1 MKKVLL
7 LLLAAG
13 AVAVVALVR
22 GPAPQA
28 GQASSHREAPLISD
42 DPTADNTDLYAFRS
56 PDKPDTVTI
65 IANWIPGED
74 PAAGPNYYTF
84 SPTARYYIYIDKDG
98 DAKPDVTYR
107 FEFKRADGQ
116 FFLGNTQQDFTVT
129 RITGKNQNQ
138 EQVVATGT
146 TPPDNIGPKST
157 PNYRT
162 LAAKG
167 VYPLQGGGQIFAGQ
181 RDDAFFGDVGA
192 IFDLLNLR
200 KFPPNLG
207 GGKDFLAGYA
217 VHGIALQLPIAD
229 LDNNTNHTIGVW
241 AATQRP
247 VVTVRTVPKKVKV
260 KAVVNG
266 KRVTKT
272 KIVKQTV
279 ASHAW
284 VQISR
289 LGNPLVNEVV
299 IPTTLKDKWN
309 TTEPADDKQFEQ
321 YYTSPIL
328 AAVMNT
334 LFPGVINAPEHNRDD
349 LVAVLLTGVP
359 SLNFT
364 GTTEADM
371 LRLNM
376 SIPVSAHPNRLG
388 VFGGDNQGYPNGRR
402 LEDDVI
408 DIAEQ
413 AVAGKLKQNPV
424 ADVLADGVN
433 DNDVPN
439 LSFFPYEADPFS
451 GFDNT
456 KGLQKP

>member
-13 AVAVVALVR
+13 AVAAVALLR

-28 GQASSHREAPLISD
+28 SQASSHREAPLISD

-84 SPTARYYIYIDKDG
+84 SPGARYYIYVDKDG

-107 FEFKRADGQ
+107 FEFKRAAGQ

-129 RITGKNQNQ
+129 RIAGGQ

-146 TPPDNIGPKST
+146 TPPDNIGPKAT

-162 LAAKG
+162 LAAKSIAS
-167 VYPLQGGGQIFAGQ
+167 LQGGGQVFAGQ

-200 KFPPNLG
+200 KFPPNQG

-217 VHGIALQLPIAD
+217 VHAIALQLPIAD

-241 AATQRP
+241 AATERP
-247 VVTVRTVPKKVKV
+247 EVTVKTVDKKVKV
-260 KAVVNG
+260 TVVVKG

-272 KIVKQTV
+272 KTVKQTV
-279 ASHAW
+279 VTKPW

-299 IPTTLKDKWN
+299 IPTTLKDQWN
-309 TTEPADDKQFEQ
+309 GTKPADDKQYEQ
-321 YYTSPIL
+321 YFTSPIL

-334 LFPGVINAPEHNRDD
+334 LYPGVINAPEKSRDD

-413 AVAGKLKQNPV
+413 AVAGKLKKNPV

-433 DNDVPN
+433 ENDVQSLP
-439 LSFFPYEADPFS
+439 FFPYEADPFS

>member
-1 MKKVLL
+1 MKKILL

-13 AVAVVALVR
+13 AVAAVALVR

-28 GQASSHREAPLISD
+28 SQASSHREAPLIAD

-56 PDKPDTVTI
+56 PDRPDTVTI

-84 SPTARYYIYIDKDG
+84 SPTARYDIYVDNSG
-98 DAKPDVTYR
+98 DAKPDFTYR
-107 FEFKRADGQ
+107 FEFKRAAGQ

-129 RITGKNQNQ
+129 RISGGQS
-138 EQVVATGT
+138 QVLATGT
-146 TPPDNIGPKST
+146 TPPDNIGPKAT

-167 VYPLQGGGQIFAGQ
+167 VYPLQGGGQVFAGQ

-200 KFPPNLG
+200 KFPPNQG

-217 VHGIALQLPIAD
+217 VHAIALQLPISQ
-229 LDNNTNHTIGVW
+229 LDNGTNHTIGVW
-241 AATQRP
+241 AATERP
-247 VVTVRTVPKKVKV
+247 QVTVRTVAKKVKV
-260 KAVVNG
+260 SVRVNG
-266 KRVTKT
+266 KLVTRTKT
-272 KIVKQTV
+272 VKQSVVTRP
-279 ASHAW
+279 W
-284 VQISR
+284 TQISR
-289 LGNPLVNEVV
+289 LGNPLVNEVL
-299 IPTTLKDKWN
+299 IPTTLKDHWN
-309 TTEPADDKQFEQ
+309 TTAPADDKQYEQ

-334 LFPGVINAPEHNRDD
+334 LYPGVIKAPEQGRDD

-376 SIPVSAHPNRLG
+376 STPLSSSPSRLG

-402 LEDDVI
+402 LEDDVV
-408 DIAEQ
+408 DISEQ
-413 AVAGKLKQNPV
+413 AVAGKLKGNAV
-424 ADVLADGVN
+424 ADVLSDGVN
-433 DNDVPN
+433 ENDVQN
-439 LSFFPYEADPFS
+439 LPFFPYEADPFS

>member
-1 MKKVLL
+1 MKKILL

-28 GQASSHREAPLISD
+28 SQASSHREAPLISD

-84 SPTARYYIYIDKDG
+84 SPTARYYIYVDNNG
-98 DAKPDVTYR
+98 DAKPDLTYR
-107 FEFKRADGQ
+107 FEFKRAAGQ

-129 RITGKNQNQ
+129 RIGGGQS
-138 EQVVATGT
+138 EVIATGT
-146 TPPDNIGPKST
+146 TPPDNIGPKAT

-167 VYPLQGGGQIFAGQ
+167 VYPLQGGGQVFAGQ

-200 KFPPNLG
+200 KFPPNQG

-217 VHGIALQLPIAD
+217 VHAIALQLPISQ
-229 LDNNTNHTIGVW
+229 LDNGANHTIGVW
-241 AATQRP
+241 AATERP
-247 VVTVRTVPKKVKV
+247 QVTVKTVAKKVKV
-260 KAVVNG
+260 SVRVKG
-266 KRVTKT
+266 KLVTRIKT
-272 KIVKQTV
+272 VKQSVVTRP
-279 ASHAW
+279 W

-289 LGNPLVNEVV
+289 LGNPLVNEVL
-299 IPTTLKDKWN
+299 IPTTLKDHWN
-309 TTEPADDKQFEQ
+309 TTAPADDKQYEQ

-334 LFPGVINAPEHNRDD
+334 LYPGVIKAPEQSRDD

-359 SLNFT
+359 NLNFT

-376 SIPVSAHPNRLG
+376 SIPVSANPNRLG

-408 DIAEQ
+408 DISEQ
-413 AVAGKLKQNPV
+413 AVAGKLKNNPV
-424 ADVLADGVN
+424 ADVLSDGVN
-433 DNDVPN
+433 ENDVQN
-439 LSFFPYEADPFS
+439 LPFFPYEADPFS

>member
-13 AVAVVALVR
+13 AVAVFALVR

-28 GQASSHREAPLISD
+28 SQASSHREAPLISD

-65 IANWIPGED
+65 ISNWIPGED

-84 SPTARYYIYIDKDG
+84 SPGARYYIYIDKDG

-107 FEFKRADGQ
+107 FEFKRAAGQ

-129 RITGKNQNQ
+129 RIAGGQ
-138 EQVVATGT
+138 EQVVATGM

-162 LAAKG
+162 LAAKSI
-167 VYPLQGGGQIFAGQ
+167 VALQGGGQVFAGQ

-192 IFDLLNLR
+192 IFDLVNLR
-200 KFPPNLG
+200 KFPPNQG

-217 VHGIALQLPIAD
+217 VHAIALQLPIAD
-229 LDNNTNHTIGVW
+229 LDNSTSHTIGVW
-241 AATQRP
+241 ATTERP
-247 VVTVRTVPKKVKV
+247 QVTVKTVAKKVKV
-260 KAVVNG
+260 TVVVNG
-266 KRVTKT
+266 KRVTRTKT
-272 KIVKQTV
+272 VKQSVVTRP
-279 ASHAW
+279 W

-299 IPTTLKDKWN
+299 IPTTLKDQWN
-309 TTEPADDKQFEQ
+309 GQKPADDKQYEQ

-328 AAVMNT
+328 AAVLNT
-334 LFPGVINAPEHNRDD
+334 LYPGIINAPEKTRDD

-376 SIPVSAHPNRLG
+376 SIPVSANPNRLG

-408 DIAEQ
+408 DISEQ
-413 AVAGKLKQNPV
+413 AVAGKLKQNAV

-433 DNDVPN
+433 ENDVQN
-439 LSFFPYEADPFS
+439 LPFFPYEADPFS

-456 KGLQKP
+456 KGDQKP

>member
-13 AVAVVALVR
+13 AVAAVALVR

-28 GQASSHREAPLISD
+28 GRASSHREAPLISD

-84 SPTARYYIYIDKDG
+84 SPGARYYVYVDKDG
-98 DAKPDVTYR
+98 DAKPDITYR
-107 FEFKRADGQ
+107 FEFKRAAGQ

-129 RITGKNQNQ
+129 KIVGGQS
-138 EQVVATGT
+138 QVVATGT

-162 LAAKG
+162 LAAKSI
-167 VYPLQGGGQIFAGQ
+167 VALQGGGQVFAGQ

-200 KFPPNLG
+200 KFPPNQG
-207 GGKDFLAGYA
+207 GGKDFLAGYG
-217 VHGIALQLPIAD
+217 VHAIALQVPISE
-229 LDNNTNHTIGVW
+229 LDNNGNHTIGVW
-241 AATQRP
+241 AATERP
-247 VVTVRTVPKKVKV
+247 QVTVKTVAKKVKV
-260 KAVVNG
+260 KVRVKG
-266 KRVTKT
+266 KLVTRTKT
-272 KIVKQTV
+272 VKETV
-279 ASHAW
+279 VTRPY

-299 IPTTLKDKWN
+299 IPTTLKDQWN
-309 TTEPADDKQFEQ
+309 GTKPADDKQYEQ
-321 YYTSPIL
+321 YYSSPIL

-334 LFPGVINAPEHNRDD
+334 LYPGVINAPEKNRDD

-359 SLNFT
+359 GLNLT
-364 GTTEADM
+364 GTTQADM
-371 LRLNM
+371 LRLNV
-376 SIPVSAHPNRLG
+376 SIPVSANPKRLG
-388 VFGGDNQGYPNGRR
+388 VFGGDNQGFPNGRR

-413 AVAGKLKQNPV
+413 AVAGKLKQNAV

-433 DNDVPN
+433 ENDVQN
-439 LSFFPYEADPFS
+439 LPFFPYEADPFS
-451 GFDNT
+451 GFENT